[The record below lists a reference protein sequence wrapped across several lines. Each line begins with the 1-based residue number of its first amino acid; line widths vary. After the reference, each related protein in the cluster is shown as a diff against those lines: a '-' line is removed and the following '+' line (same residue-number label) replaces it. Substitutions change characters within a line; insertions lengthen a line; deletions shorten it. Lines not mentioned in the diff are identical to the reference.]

1 VQAAGQGQ
9 RLGLGP
15 KAFVELGR
23 STLLER
29 AVVTMLCVSA
39 RVVVA
44 VPTHEM
50 ERAARLVGGA
60 HVQVIAGGA
69 RRSDTLRLLV
79 HATRAPWLVLHDAV
93 RPFVTAALA
102 QRVLE
107 AARRHGAAAAGL
119 ANDDF
124 LYAPD
129 GTLRALP
136 HELVAVQK
144 PVVFSREA
152 IVRGLAVEDRE
163 GRLRD
168 PSVLQI
174 LALGGQSTAFVPG
187 DIANIKVSSPAD
199 YGLAQRLA
207 AGELQDR

>member
-1 VQAAGQGQ
+1 MQAAGQGE

-15 KAFVELGR
+15 KAFIDLNGR
-23 STLLER
+23 TLLER
-29 AVVTMLCVSA
+29 AVATMLCVSK
-39 RVVVA
+39 RVVAA
-44 VPTHEM
+44 VPPHEVQ
-50 ERAARLVGGA
+50 RAEKLVGHA
-60 HVQVIAGGA
+60 RVQVIAGGA

-79 HATRAPWLVLHDAV
+79 EATSAPWLVLHDAV

-129 GTLRALP
+129 GALRAHP
-136 HELVAVQK
+136 HELVTVQK
-144 PVVFSREA
+144 PVVFSRSA
-152 IVRGLAVEDRE
+152 ILRGLAVEDRD
-163 GRLRD
+163 GRLGD

-174 LALGGQSTAFVPG
+174 LALGGQNTAFVPG
-187 DIANIKVSSPAD
+187 DIANVKLSSPAD
-199 YGLAQRLA
+199 YALAQRLA
-207 AGELQDR
+207 AGEPPDR